1 MEIYYNECFQ
11 RGSIVMQKWIHDRL
25 YNRPDST
32 SLRHSLIHILVI
44 FNLILFQLLYCAIW
58 DFEIPEMLL
67 RCFKNYLSE
76 KTYYSLMHD
85 FLMTGTNGTFLPLV
99 ILVVLYYFA
108 IIILWIFKFT
118 KVRISFFIIITLLT
132 LLNFNQALS
141 FPSFT
146 QEEIKQE
153 RCIEQ
158 WKRFYYDVL
167 FEEQQKDVSQN
178 WETVFILH
186 EDPPNTHACDVR
198 HRIWSNGLVETFY
211 PWKD

>member
-1 MEIYYNECFQ
+1 
-11 RGSIVMQKWIHDRL
+11 
-25 YNRPDST
+25 
-32 SLRHSLIHILVI
+32 
-44 FNLILFQLLYCAIW
+44 
-58 DFEIPEMLL
+58 
-67 RCFKNYLSE
+67 
-76 KTYYSLMHD
+76 MHD

-118 KVRISFFIIITLLT
+118 KVRISVFIIITLLT

-146 QEEIKQE
+146 QEQIKQE

-167 FEEQQKDVSQN
+167 FEEQQKDVSKN

-198 HRIWSNGLVETFY
+198 HRIWSNGRVETFY